1 MNSLINKSLDLI
13 IESCEKHYVKSLEL
27 FGSATRSD
35 FNEKS
40 DVDFLYEFDKDKM
53 DELEYADNYFEFLFS
68 LEDILERKIDLLPKK
83 KSRNLT
89 WLKELTLKKLGSM
102 AKDAKAIFK

>member
-1 MNSLINKSLDLI
+1 MNSLINRSLDQI
-13 IESCEKHYVKSLEL
+13 IESCEKHYIKSLEL

-83 KSRNLT
+83 KSRNPYLAERINSE
-89 WLKELTLKKLGSM
+89 KIKIYG
-102 AKDAKAIFK
+102 

>member
-1 MNSLINKSLDLI
+1 MNSLISKSLDQI
-13 IESCEKHYVKSLEL
+13 IESCEKHCLKSLEL

-40 DVDFLYEFDKDKM
+40 DVDFLYEFDKEKIA
-53 DELEYADNYFEFLFS
+53 ELEYADNYFEFLFS

-83 KSRNLT
+83 KSRNPYL
-89 WLKELTLKKLGSM
+89 
-102 AKDAKAIFK
+102 AKSINSEKIKIYG